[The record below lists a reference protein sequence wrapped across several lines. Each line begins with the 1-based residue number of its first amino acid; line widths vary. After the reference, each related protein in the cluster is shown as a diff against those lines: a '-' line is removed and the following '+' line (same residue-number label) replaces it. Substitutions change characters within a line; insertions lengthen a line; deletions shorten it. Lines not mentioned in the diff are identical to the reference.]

1 MTGFALEWLR
11 LRESFDAAAR
21 NEGLAAD
28 FAAAVRARAGRGRPV
43 RVVDLGAGSGANFRF
58 LAPLIG
64 AAQDWTLVD
73 DDEHLLAALAD
84 ELATW
89 RRRTGAGAGWR
100 AAPKCLD
107 LAAALDGLDLSR
119 ADGVATSALLDLV
132 SVGWIESLAAALA
145 REGLPFLAALSV
157 DGRIDWDPAHPADG
171 LIAAAFARDQH
182 RDKGFG
188 PALGPDAPDAAA
200 AALEAHGYEVRLA
213 HRGERG
219 RHASGDGRRH
229 RRRGGGGRARR
240 DRGVA
245 RPTTG
250 RHRRIAAPPSRRPPR
265 PRREAA
271 LSAASIKGCCVLAI

>member
-213 HRGERG
+213 RSDWSIE
-219 RHASGDGRRH
+219 ASEAAMLRAMVDG
-229 RRRGGGGRARR
+229 
-240 DRGVA
+240 
-245 RPTTG
+245 
-250 RHRRIAAPPSRRPPR
+250 IAAAAEEAAPAAIAGWRAQ
-265 PRREAA
+265 RREDI
-271 LSAASIKGCCVLAI
+271 AASRLRLRVGHRDLAAKPR